1 MRTKTAN
8 ELLKL
13 IRMLFSEDE
22 EVVKLGIGLFQD
34 CYLLTNMN
42 KHKKFTI
49 EYGWLGFSSD
59 KPSRFCM
66 VPGKSSKKSFTK
78 SQFTKMLNSNNI
90 DTYTKAYHII
100 CFVNMC
106 VDSYSYT
113 HKNRNYNSSLSYSL
127 RSPKGV
133 EHDIKASNHSCYSK
147 RDYYR
152 RADKV
157 DIKSMES
164 VDTFHEELKKLKVS
178 DIPRDFYDARIQYKQ
193 YMFDRFKNTNLGKNG
208 YKKIY
213 DFFSVKGFNAR
224 EIDYIFRH
232 YNLRRGIL
240 SNI

>member
-49 EYGWLGFSSD
+49 EYGWLGFTSD
-59 KPSRFCM
+59 KPYRFRM
-66 VPGKSSKKSFTK
+66 VPERSSKKSFTK
-78 SQFTKMLNSNNI
+78 SQFIKMLNSNDI
-90 DTYTKAYHII
+90 ETYTKAYHII

-106 VDSYSYT
+106 VDSYAR
-113 HKNRNYNSSLSYSL
+113 HKNRNYNPSLSFVL
-127 RSPKGV
+127 RSPKRV
-133 EHDIKASNHSCYSK
+133 EHDIKVPNHSCYSK

-152 RADKV
+152 RTNKV
-157 DIKSMES
+157 NTKLIES
-164 VDTFHEELKKLKVS
+164 IDTFHEELKKLKVR
-178 DIPRDFYDARIQYKQ
+178 DIPRDLYDAQTQYKQ
-193 YMFDRFKNTNLGKNG
+193 YMFARFKNTNLGKNG
-208 YKKIY
+208 YKKMY
-213 DFFSVKGFNAR
+213 DVFSAKGFNAR

-232 YNLRRGIL
+232 YNLRRIL